1 MKIHE
6 SYFMSDLTTRKIIEE
21 IESLPIEARVQV
33 AESVL
38 KSLNP
43 TDSKIDDKWI
53 EVAERRLEEMISSEV
68 KSIPGDEV
76 FKKIQEKFAK

>member
-1 MKIHE
+1 
-6 SYFMSDLTTRKIIEE
+6 MSDLTTKKIIEE
-21 IESLPIEARVQV
+21 IESLPIEARAKV

-53 EVAERRLEEMISSEV
+53 EIAEKRLEEMISGEV

-76 FKKIQEKFAK
+76 FNKIQEKFTK

>member
-1 MKIHE
+1 
-6 SYFMSDLTTRKIIEE
+6 MSDLTTKKIIEE
-21 IESLPIEARVQV
+21 IESLPIEARAQV

-53 EVAERRLEEMISSEV
+53 EIAEKRLEEMISSEV
-68 KSIPGDEV
+68 KSTPGDEV
-76 FKKIQEKFAK
+76 FNKIQEKFTK